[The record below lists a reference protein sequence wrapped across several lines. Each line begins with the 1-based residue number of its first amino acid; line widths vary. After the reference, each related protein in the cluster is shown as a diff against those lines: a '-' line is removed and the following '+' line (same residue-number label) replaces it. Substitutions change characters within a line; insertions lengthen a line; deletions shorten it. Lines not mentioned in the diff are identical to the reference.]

1 MAGGSVNLSPN
12 VQISD
17 SISSANT
24 QIKNES
30 ATNNF
35 KDIMKNE
42 ADKNN
47 QSVDETTREIKTD
60 ETTEGSTE
68 NITDDKEKFL
78 NEVVALAQNQIIYS
92 NFIINNDTIISN
104 VNEQGINDETNILPI
119 QQDNI
124 LIDVNK
130 TTTQSNVKLLND
142 TVDVT
147 SDNNVFVDKSA
158 TNKGNIVL
166 NSKDVITV
174 ENNQEF
180 KNNMTVVENN
190 STSEKILDNN
200 NTLKDI
206 SMNKNVLSNIDNNT
220 NSNIEKNVIVEKKS
234 NNEFVKENNE
244 FIFSD
249 IQPELQ
255 TLQKTSQ
262 GDVIQFKVSDSKL
275 INADTVV
282 DNLADKII
290 MRNNNEF
297 DLQLNPKELGKI
309 HINVVF
315 ENGETKVSIL
325 CTTQQAM
332 DALVGNTDKL
342 AALLE
347 NRTGNTTFV
356 QVSNEENQLYNQ
368 NYQQQEQDGR
378 NNGRNSDAEKR
389 NKNTK
394 TENSVDF
401 LEQMRLGLI

>member
-47 QSVDETTREIKTD
+47 QSVDETT
-60 ETTEGSTE
+60 EGSTE

-104 VNEQGINDETNILPI
+104 VNEQGISDETNILPI

-206 SMNKNVLSNIDNNT
+206 SINKNVLSNIDNNT

-290 MRNNNEF
+290 MRSNNEF

-332 DALVGNTDKL
+332 DALAGNTDKL

>member
-47 QSVDETTREIKTD
+47 QSVDETT
-60 ETTEGSTE
+60 EGSTE

-92 NFIINNDTIISN
+92 NFIINDDTIISN
-104 VNEQGINDETNILPI
+104 VNEQGISDETNILPI

-130 TTTQSNVKLLND
+130 TTTQSNVKLLNG

-332 DALVGNTDKL
+332 DALAGNTDKL

>member
-104 VNEQGINDETNILPI
+104 VNEQGISDETNILPI

-190 STSEKILDNN
+190 SASEKILDNN

-332 DALVGNTDKL
+332 DALAGNTDKL

>member
-12 VQISD
+12 VRISD

-68 NITDDKEKFL
+68 NIADDKEKFL

-104 VNEQGINDETNILPI
+104 VNEQGISDETNILPI

-332 DALVGNTDKL
+332 DALVGNIDKL

>member
-30 ATNNF
+30 VTNNF

-47 QSVDETTREIKTD
+47 QSVDETTGEMKTD

-104 VNEQGINDETNILPI
+104 VNEQSINDETNILPI

-244 FIFSD
+244 FVFSD

>member
-47 QSVDETTREIKTD
+47 QSVDETTGEIKTD

-104 VNEQGINDETNILPI
+104 VNEQGISDETNILLI

-332 DALVGNTDKL
+332 DALAGNTDKL

>member
-12 VQISD
+12 GQISD

-47 QSVDETTREIKTD
+47 QSVD

-104 VNEQGINDETNILPI
+104 VNEQGISDETNILPI

-166 NSKDVITV
+166 NSKDIITV

-206 SMNKNVLSNIDNNT
+206 SINKNVLSNIDNNT

-255 TLQKTSQ
+255 TLQKISQ

-290 MRNNNEF
+290 MRSNNEF

-332 DALVGNTDKL
+332 DALAGNTDKL

>member
-47 QSVDETTREIKTD
+47 QSVDETT
-60 ETTEGSTE
+60 EGSTE

-104 VNEQGINDETNILPI
+104 VNEQGISDETNILPI

-130 TTTQSNVKLLND
+130 TTTQSNVKLLNG

-206 SMNKNVLSNIDNNT
+206 SINKNVLSNIDNNT

-290 MRNNNEF
+290 MRSNNEF

-332 DALVGNTDKL
+332 DALAGNTDKL

>member
-30 ATNNF
+30 VTNNF

-47 QSVDETTREIKTD
+47 QSVDETTGEMKTD

-104 VNEQGINDETNILPI
+104 VNEQSINDETNILPI

-332 DALVGNTDKL
+332 DALVGNIDKL

>member
-1 MAGGSVNLSPN
+1 M
-12 VQISD
+12 
-17 SISSANT
+17 
-24 QIKNES
+24 
-30 ATNNF
+30 
-35 KDIMKNE
+35 
-42 ADKNN
+42 
-47 QSVDETTREIKTD
+47 
-60 ETTEGSTE
+60 
-68 NITDDKEKFL
+68 
-78 NEVVALAQNQIIYS
+78 
-92 NFIINNDTIISN
+92 TII
-104 VNEQGINDETNILPI
+104 Q
-119 QQDNI
+119 
-124 LIDVNK
+124 
-130 TTTQSNVKLLND
+130 
-142 TVDVT
+142 
-147 SDNNVFVDKSA
+147 
-158 TNKGNIVL
+158 IVI
-166 NSKDVITV
+166 SK
-174 ENNQEF
+174 
-180 KNNMTVVENN
+180 
-190 STSEKILDNN
+190 
-200 NTLKDI
+200 
-206 SMNKNVLSNIDNNT
+206 
-220 NSNIEKNVIVEKKS
+220 KNVIVEKKS

-378 NNGRNSDAEKR
+378 NNGRNSDEEKR

-394 TENSVDF
+394 TENSIDF
-401 LEQMRLGLI
+401 LEQMRLGLM

>member
-47 QSVDETTREIKTD
+47 QSVDK
-60 ETTEGSTE
+60 TTEGSTE

-104 VNEQGINDETNILPI
+104 VNEQGISDETNILPI

-166 NSKDVITV
+166 NSKDIITV

-206 SMNKNVLSNIDNNT
+206 SINKNVLSNIDNNT

-290 MRNNNEF
+290 MRSNNEF

-332 DALVGNTDKL
+332 DALAGNTDKL

>member
-104 VNEQGINDETNILPI
+104 VNEQGISDETNILPI

-332 DALVGNTDKL
+332 DALVGNIDKL

>member
-332 DALVGNTDKL
+332 DALVGNIDKL

>member
-1 MAGGSVNLSPN
+1 MAGVSVNLSPN

-47 QSVDETTREIKTD
+47 QSVDETTGEMKTD

-104 VNEQGINDETNILPI
+104 VNGQGISDETNILPI

-332 DALVGNTDKL
+332 DALVGNIDKL

>member
-104 VNEQGINDETNILPI
+104 VNEQGISDETNILPI

-332 DALVGNTDKL
+332 DALVGNIDKL

-394 TENSVDF
+394 TENSIDF

>member
-30 ATNNF
+30 VTNNF

-47 QSVDETTREIKTD
+47 QSVDETTREMKTD

-104 VNEQGINDETNILPI
+104 VNEQSINDETNILPI

-332 DALVGNTDKL
+332 DALAGNTDKL

>member
-30 ATNNF
+30 VTNNF

-42 ADKNN
+42 ADKSN
-47 QSVDETTREIKTD
+47 QSVDETTGEMKTD

-104 VNEQGINDETNILPI
+104 VNEQGISDETNILPI

>member
-17 SISSANT
+17 SISSSNT

-47 QSVDETTREIKTD
+47 QSVDETTGEIKTD

-104 VNEQGINDETNILPI
+104 VNEQGISDETNILPI

-244 FIFSD
+244 FVFSD

-332 DALVGNTDKL
+332 DALVGNIDKL

>member
-30 ATNNF
+30 VTNNF

-47 QSVDETTREIKTD
+47 QSVDETTGEMKTD

-104 VNEQGINDETNILPI
+104 VNEQGISDETNILPI

-332 DALVGNTDKL
+332 DALVGNIDKL

>member
-47 QSVDETTREIKTD
+47 QSVDETTGEMKTD

-332 DALVGNTDKL
+332 DALVGNIDKL

>member
-104 VNEQGINDETNILPI
+104 VNEQGISDETNILPI

-332 DALVGNTDKL
+332 DALAGNTDKL

-394 TENSVDF
+394 TENSIDF
-401 LEQMRLGLI
+401 LEQMRLGLM

>member
-30 ATNNF
+30 VTNNF

-47 QSVDETTREIKTD
+47 QSVDETTGEMKTD

-104 VNEQGINDETNILPI
+104 VNEQSINDETNILPI

-378 NNGRNSDAEKR
+378 NNGRNSDEEKR

-401 LEQMRLGLI
+401 LEQMRLGLM